1 MNKPEAIKD
10 AHVFAPETLVDPF
23 DYYRAIHDAGIDI
36 EHLPDMNTY
45 VVYSYDLCNQVNA
58 QPEVYSNDFSSLMGR
73 EADEEIQAILA
84 EGWPDEPT
92 LLTADAPVHTRNR
105 KLVNLAFSAP
115 RVSPSRSAQV
125 CATS

>member
-84 EGWPDEPT
+84 EGWPG
-92 LLTADAPVHTRNR
+92 DALSGSRDAV
-105 KLVNLAFSAP
+105 AP
-115 RVSPSRSAQV
+115 RWSRRRQPARAAV
-125 CATS
+125 GLTRGPRLPRHRRP